1 MFFSDERAQFFK
13 PLTGKYREQVVEC
26 LRLLHERLYSA
37 QADYGESLKRD
48 QVLDVFSEALE
59 RAPLLDGDDD
69 SGRFR
74 NNREQAGWI
83 LNLLV
88 EHGWLKRD
96 KDEASFQ
103 STYPF
108 SRTGRL
114 FTQTLAEIDGRS
126 VRTRHRNTRNTLN
139 ALAAFVDRGEVYDLL
154 DAHEHSERIIADF
167 TDIIAELE
175 ERKRELV
182 REVEAQQLVQ
192 QASDQFFE
200 FMEKRFQPDVAI
212 RMSADSVEKHRDRIR
227 TTIEQIKRKP
237 KAWKANAE
245 NELRRLAPDLIVS
258 QDASVLFQL
267 LDSIDTR
274 MRNASEI
281 MLPALRR
288 TLQGFTRRADII
300 IRQLS
305 YLHSQK
311 HNDLVGLCNAL
322 AELDED
328 TYNQRLQQ
336 AGDTLA
342 SLHVGL
348 IDPAQVRLREQRS
361 KRIVHN
367 RMVELD
373 EPDSATLRDLA
384 TQQLLEKAF
393 NINGGALRDYLR
405 DALGASRRIDNRDL
419 PINNARDLLAMSH
432 VIELGSA
439 DHAANGFRLRITPT
453 EPIRDEHY
461 FVHRDGFLLEL
472 EQDEPNAPAARA
484 E

>member
-1 MFFSDERAQFFK
+1 MFFTDERIQFFK

-37 QADYGESLKRD
+37 NADYGESLRRE

-59 RAPLLDGDDD
+59 RAPLLEGDDED
-69 SGRFR
+69 GGRFR
-74 NNREQAGWI
+74 TNREQAGWV
-83 LNLLV
+83 LNTLV

-114 FTQTLAEIDGRS
+114 FTQTLAEVDGRS

-139 ALAAFVDRGEVYDLL
+139 ALAAFLERGEVYDLI

-182 REVEAQQLVQ
+182 REVEARQLVQ

-212 RMSADSVEKHRDRIR
+212 RLSADSVEKHRDRIQEVIGR
-227 TTIEQIKRKP
+227 IRRKP
-237 KAWKANAE
+237 KSWKQNAE
-245 NELRRLAPDLIVS
+245 RELRRQAPDLVVDEHS
-258 QDASVLFQL
+258 SVLWHL
-267 LDSIDTR
+267 LDSIETR

-311 HNDLVGLCNAL
+311 HNDIVGLCREL
-322 AELDED
+322 SELDD
-328 TYNQRLQQ
+328 TAFGAR
-336 AGDTLA
+336 LA
-342 SLHVGL
+342 SAGEAMASLRLALV
-348 IDPAQVRLREQRS
+348 DPAQVRLRERRS
-361 KRIVHN
+361 RPVVHSQIT
-367 RMVELD
+367 ELD
-373 EPDSATLRDLA
+373 APDAATRRDLA
-384 TQQLLEKAF
+384 IQQLLEKAF

-405 DALGASRRIDNRDL
+405 RALGAGRRLDNRDL
-419 PINNARDLLAMSH
+419 PVNDAADLLALSH
-432 VIELGSA
+432 VIELGGA
-439 DHAANGFRLRITPT
+439 DHAATGFRLRIEPT
-453 EPIRDEHY
+453 EPVSGEHY
-461 FVHRDGFLLEL
+461 FARRDGFLLEL
-472 EQDEPNAPAARA
+472 EHDDDA
-484 E
+484 

>member
-1 MFFSDERAQFFK
+1 MFFTEERSHFFK

-37 QADYGESLKRD
+37 RADYGESLKRD
-48 QVLDVFSEALE
+48 QALDIFSEALE
-59 RAPLLDGDDD
+59 RAPLLDDSDDD
-69 SGRFR
+69 SNRFR

-88 EHGWLKRD
+88 EHGWLNKD

-114 FTQTLAEIDGRS
+114 FTQTLADLDGHS

-139 ALAAFVDRGEVYDLL
+139 ALTAFADRGDVYDLL

-182 REVEAQQLVQ
+182 KEVEAQQLVQ

-212 RMSADSVEKHRDRIR
+212 RMSADSVEKHRDRIQN
-227 TTIEQIKRKP
+227 TIEQIKNQP
-237 KAWKANAE
+237 SVWKANAE
-245 NELRRLAPDLIVS
+245 KELRRIAPDLIVN

-311 HNDLVGLCNAL
+311 HNDIVGLCQEL
-322 AELDED
+322 SSLDEA
-328 TYNQRLQQ
+328 TFNERLQH
-336 AGDTLA
+336 AGDAMA
-342 SLHVGL
+342 SLHLGFL
-348 IDPAQVRLREQRS
+348 DPAQIRLREQRTQ
-361 KRIVHN
+361 RVVQN

-373 EPDSATLRDLA
+373 EPDPAILRELA

-393 NINGGALRDYLR
+393 NINGSALRDYLR
-405 DALGASRRIDNRDL
+405 DALGAGKRIDNRDL
-419 PINNARDLLAMSH
+419 PINNARDLLALSH
-432 VIELGSA
+432 IIELGSA
-439 DHAANGFRLRITPT
+439 DHAAAGFRLRIQPTTPIT
-453 EPIRDEHY
+453 GEHY
-461 FVHRDGFLLEL
+461 FIRRDGFLLEL
-472 EQDEPNAPAARA
+472 EQDDATTRTE
-484 E
+484 